1 MATLP
6 EAVLR
11 HTAGQSYLRTNR
23 LFYLDPAEGQA
34 EGWYFK
40 VRGPRLYGPYPNRG
54 DAASALERMLN
65 EYVAGNMTGGR

>member
-6 EAVLR
+6 EAVLENY
-11 HTAGQSYLRTNR
+11 TGQSYLRTNR

-40 VRGPRLYGPYPNRG
+40 VRGPRLYGPYPSRD
-54 DAASALERMLN
+54 DAAAVLERMVS
-65 EYVAGNMTGGR
+65 EYLASNVTGDR

>member
-6 EAVLR
+6 EAVLDN
-11 HTAGQSYLRTNR
+11 TAGQSYLRTTR

-40 VRGPRLYGPYPNRG
+40 VRGPRLYGPYASRE
-54 DAASALERMLN
+54 DATAALERMIN
-65 EYVAGNMTGGR
+65 EYVATNVTGGR